1 MSRMWVVWSPSWSWM
16 VGILILASC
25 QIPNGVA
32 FWTALPSPVLR
43 TKSVGPG
50 LWDSASSVELEN
62 EEPLSVIFQR
72 AVVLQRAGSYPAA
85 LEEYDL
91 FLKAARQCSVDPI
104 RYAEVHV
111 NRGAIFLRQ
120 GKTASA
126 QEEFEAA
133 LEHRPTMGTALVN
146 LAVLALQQA
155 SQSQS
160 PQVGLECLET
170 AQFYCQK
177 VLDAASSSSSL
188 PSQDQ
193 DPQSVATATR
203 LLKDIQQMMD
213 QSNRR

>member
-1 MSRMWVVWSPSWSWM
+1 ML
-16 VGILILASC
+16 GILILASC
-25 QIPNGVA
+25 QIPRGVA
-32 FWTALPSPVLR
+32 FWTALPRPVLR
-43 TKSVGPG
+43 TKSVGPR

-62 EEPLSVIFQR
+62 EEPLSVMFQR

-120 GKTASA
+120 GETASA

-177 VLDAASSSSSL
+177 VLDAAAASL
-188 PSQDQ
+188 PSPDQ

-203 LLKDIQQMMD
+203 LLKDIQQMID